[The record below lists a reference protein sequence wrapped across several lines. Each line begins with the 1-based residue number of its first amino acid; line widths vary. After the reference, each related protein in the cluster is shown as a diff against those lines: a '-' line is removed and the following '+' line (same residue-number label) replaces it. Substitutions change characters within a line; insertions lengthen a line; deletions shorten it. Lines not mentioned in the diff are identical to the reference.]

1 MSLESWFRVEIVRWV
16 FPVPLGPWIWIFLLL
31 FSPSRLSNASLVF
44 SRSMKLEGMCSGRSG
59 SMLEMGAFITSGFSV
74 LVLRGLT
81 VAGFQLKNSSSFNRL
96 EELYR

>member
-44 SRSMKLEGMCSGRSG
+44 SRSMKLEGMCSGCNG
-59 SMLEMGAFITSGFSV
+59 SMLEMGVVITSGFLVWV
-74 LVLRGLT
+74 LPDLI
-81 VAGFQLKNSSSFNRL
+81 VAGFQLNNSSNF
-96 EELYR
+96 

>member
-44 SRSMKLEGMCSGRSG
+44 SRSMKLEGMCSGCSG
-59 SMLEMGAFITSGFSV
+59 SMLVMGVVITSGF
-74 LVLRGLT
+74 LGL
-81 VAGFQLKNSSSFNRL
+81 GFTGFDRCRVSI
-96 EELYR
+96 E